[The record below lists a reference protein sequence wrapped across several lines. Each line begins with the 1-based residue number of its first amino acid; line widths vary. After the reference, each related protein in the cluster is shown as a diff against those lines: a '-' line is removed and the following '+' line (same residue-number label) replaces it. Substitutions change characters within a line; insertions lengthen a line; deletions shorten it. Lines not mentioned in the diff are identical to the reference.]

1 MGSETDCNQRLSFY
15 AFSVQACACTLC
27 SHRITQAADLDKAYA
42 AHASK
47 QKPMEIGFP
56 SLFDLEGG
64 GGDANKLYAG
74 LDAFAR
80 RNGGS
85 SGDELL
91 KQLTDTVEQTAAL
104 TCNMLAAAKLKPA
117 SLAPIAAE
125 IGEAL
130 TGQAPD
136 APITP
141 ALLEAM
147 PLLDALAKE
156 SLVSLVG
163 SGASDP
169 EGKQALPVSMAKAVY
184 VQARRMFEEVIF
196 GESPPCEL
204 KGSPLCT
211 IGERVEV
218 LCKPKMYYELQRGVK
233 KLRF

>member
-1 MGSETDCNQRLSFY
+1 MSFRPP
-15 AFSVQACACTLC
+15 AHRCALALTFAQA
-27 SHRITQAADLDKAYA
+27 SDLDKAYA

-47 QKPMEIGFP
+47 GKPKEIGLP
-56 SLFDLEGG
+56 SLFDLEAG
-64 GGDANKLYAG
+64 GGDTNKLYAG
-74 LDAFAR
+74 IDAFAR
-80 RNGGS
+80 RNGGG

-91 KQLTDTVEQTAAL
+91 KRLTDTVEPTAAL

-117 SLAPIAAE
+117 SLPPVVAE

-130 TGQAPD
+130 KGQGPT

-147 PLLDALAKE
+147 PLVDALAKE
-156 SLVSLVG
+156 SLVSLLG

-169 EGKQALPVSMAKAVY
+169 EGKQRLPVSMAKVVY
-184 VQARRMFEEVIF
+184 VQARRMFEDVIF
-196 GESPPCEL
+196 AESPPCEL

-218 LCKPKMYYELQRGVK
+218 LCKAKMYYELQRGVK
-233 KLRF
+233 KLLF

>member
-1 MGSETDCNQRLSFY
+1 
-15 AFSVQACACTLC
+15 
-27 SHRITQAADLDKAYA
+27 
-42 AHASK
+42 
-47 QKPMEIGFP
+47 
-56 SLFDLEGG
+56 
-64 GGDANKLYAG
+64 
-74 LDAFAR
+74 
-80 RNGGS
+80 
-85 SGDELL
+85 
-91 KQLTDTVEQTAAL
+91 
-104 TCNMLAAAKLKPA
+104 
-117 SLAPIAAE
+117 
-125 IGEAL
+125 
-130 TGQAPD
+130 
-136 APITP
+136 
-141 ALLEAM
+141 M